1 MTGRPPICERALN
14 PAQSGAAA
22 SFAVANFES
31 AAFGS
36 GGVIDNWL
44 ITPTLSSDASNTVTF
59 WTRTVFNPWAFPD
72 RLELRRS
79 TDGRNA
85 DTAAFTVAL
94 LSVNPNLTPTG
105 YPNAWTQYRST
116 FTASSGTTGRSAFRY
131 SVPSS
136 FAADLIGLDSVTVT
150 TSVVPLPSAASLLL
164 LGMVG
169 MIAAGRRRRS

>member
-14 PAQSGAAA
+14 PAQSGAAESIA
-22 SFAVANFES
+22 AANFES

-44 ITPTLSSDASNTVTF
+44 ITPTLSFGASNTVTF
-59 WTRTVFNPWAFPD
+59 WTRTVFNPSAFKD
-72 RLELRRS
+72 RLELRLS
-79 TDGRNA
+79 TDGSNA
-85 DTAAFTVAL
+85 DTAAVTVTL
-94 LSVNPNLTPTG
+94 LSMDPNLTPTG
-105 YPNAWTQYRST
+105 YPNAWTQYSST
-116 FTASSGTTGRSAFRY
+116 FTASSGTTIRSAFRY
-131 SVPSS
+131 SIPSS

-150 TSVVPLPSAASLLL
+150 ASVVPLPSAASQLL